1 VPGEFLAQPAPALL
15 PDLATPV
22 VEVVEV
28 QIVVT
33 ATPQPTVVPVAPA
46 PVVPVVPA
54 APVPVVPVVPVAMP
68 TATPPPPVIPPSPVP
83 EFPTLTPTY
92 PILIRGEPRY
102 MRDIV
107 TPSPTR
113 HAGDILAN
121 DP

>member
-1 VPGEFLAQPAPALL
+1 VPGEFLEQPAPALL

-54 APVPVVPVVPVAMP
+54 APVPVVPVAMP